1 MNISIITARKRS
13 LGQGNIFIGVCQ
25 EFCSRGGGHVWF
37 PGGVCMVAGGAYV
50 VAVHGCG
57 GACMVVWGHVWL
69 WGAYVGYDEIR
80 SMSGRYVSYWN
91 AFLLW
96 MQSEWIKY
104 LRLLSFSK
112 RSLFFKYFDQFLSVF
127 RSHYLIP
134 HLILNCFT
142 RVDL

>member
-1 MNISIITARKRS
+1 M
-13 LGQGNIFIGVCQ
+13 
-25 EFCSRGGGHVWF
+25 
-37 PGGVCMVAGGAYV
+37 
-50 VAVHGCG
+50 
-57 GACMVVWGHVWL
+57 WL

-80 SMSGRYVSYWN
+80 SMSGRYISYWN

-127 RSHYLIP
+127 R
-134 HLILNCFT
+134 
-142 RVDL
+142 